1 MEFTITIKLVKMR
14 YKLTYQV
21 GQKVV
26 QQWILTSQSLAYW
39 KKQDLIKTGQY
50 QLGKFKVTPIDSL

>member
-1 MEFTITIKLVKMR
+1 MR

-26 QQWILTSQSLAYW
+26 QEWILQSQSLAYW
-39 KKQDLIKTGQY
+39 KKHDLLTTGRY
-50 QLGKFKVTPIDSL
+50 NDGKFIVTPIEP

>member
-1 MEFTITIKLVKMR
+1 MR
-14 YKLTYQV
+14 WKLTYQV

-26 QQWILTSQSLAYW
+26 QEWILTSQSLAYW
-39 KKQDLIKTGQY
+39 KKQDLLKTGQY